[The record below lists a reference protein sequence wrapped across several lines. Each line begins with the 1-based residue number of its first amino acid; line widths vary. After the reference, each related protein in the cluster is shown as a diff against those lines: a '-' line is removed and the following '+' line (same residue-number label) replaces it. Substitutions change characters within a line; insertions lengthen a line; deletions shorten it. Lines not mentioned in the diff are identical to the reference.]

1 MDTQIGKLFRGVEKI
16 MEFWIFNTPSY
27 MQPKFVWAAYFHT
40 LDHLKGK
47 LSG

>member
-16 MEFWIFNTPSY
+16 MEFWIFHTPSY
-27 MQPKFVWAAYFHT
+27 MQPKFVWAAYFRT